1 MKISFLKII
10 SLSLIIFIIIVF
22 FLALNTDKRYSTEKI
37 IGKNLDNFEMKFLL
51 NDKIFKKND
60 LTYDNYY
67 YLINIWASWCL
78 PCKKEHPILMR
89 LGEETNLKLIGI
101 NFKDK
106 KLNANK
112 FLKEMGNPYE
122 ISLSDKN
129 GTNSIIFGVYGVPE
143 SILIDK
149 KHKIIKK
156 FIGPLNINDYED
168 VLKLINE
175 K

>member
-10 SLSLIIFIIIVF
+10 SVSLIIFTILVF
-22 FLALNTDKRYSTEKI
+22 FLALNIDKRYSTEKI
-37 IGKNLDNFEMKFLL
+37 VGKNLDNFEIRFLH
-51 NDKIFKKND
+51 NNQSFKKID
-60 LTYDNYY
+60 LTYDKY

-78 PCKKEHPILMR
+78 PCKKEHPILMS
-89 LGEETNLKLIGI
+89 LQKEKNLSLIGI

-106 KLNANK
+106 KINANN
-112 FLKEMGNPYE
+112 FLKEMGNPYD
-122 ISLSDKN
+122 ISLRDAD

-149 KHKIIKK
+149 EHKIVRK
-156 FIGPLNINDYED
+156 FIGPININDYENI
-168 VLKLINE
+168 LKLVNE